1 MIGHDLTRL
10 DPQWLRR
17 LLGRDAANHRA
28 DDAADP
34 PAHVEKS
41 RHLHPVPLAKR
52 LGLGSRALR
61 EIDPHAANPLLEIE
75 ALGRG
80 ERDDARGAQ
89 AMAAEWPHPK
99 PGDLLERHE
108 RSLERRAGGAI
119 DHREV
124 FRPGDAKPRC
134 DELAADVAKR
144 RDDAGRLH
152 LGIDEVSGI
161 IGKHLLGQF
170 DHDPAGGGLDKELP
184 GTAFPFRIQALHD
197 AADFHASVVVGPTVE
212 PAHVGSHGRRQFA
225 LRHHAEVAGDDR
237 GGVAARLDHSLH
249 LHDRAQRNPQ
259 PGVGRRR
266 VAAVRL

>member
-1 MIGHDLTRL
+1 MIGRDLARL

-17 LLGRDAANHRA
+17 LLRRDAASHRT

-89 AMAAEWPHPK
+89 AMAAERPHPK

-108 RSLERRAGGAI
+108 RSLERQAGRGL

-124 FRPGDAKPRC
+124 LWPGDAKPRC

-144 RDDAGRLH
+144 RDDTGRLH
-152 LGIDEVSGI
+152 LGIDQPSGI
-161 IGKHLLGQF
+161 IGKHLLRQF
-170 DHDPAGGGLDKELP
+170 NRDPAGGGLDKELP

-197 AADFHASVVVGPTVE
+197 AADFHASVVVGPAIE
-212 PAHVGSHGRRQFA
+212 PAHVGNRGRRQFA
-225 LRHHAEVAGDDR
+225 LRHHTEVAGDDR
-237 GGVAARLDHSLH
+237 GGVAARLNHSLH
-249 LHDRAQRNPQ
+249 LHDRAQRKLQ
-259 PGVGRRR
+259 PRFSDRC